1 METTT
6 RRPAARTCTPYP
18 AGAATDIALTL
29 DDASVLAVSR
39 RLHDEKCVAGAG
51 CSGRDRHALD
61 SFEPTVRKTLGA
73 LVGAQAAKEI

>member
-1 METTT
+1 ML
-6 RRPAARTCTPYP
+6 A
-18 AGAATDIALTL
+18 IA
-29 DDASVLAVSR
+29 R

-51 CSGRDRHALD
+51 CAGRDRHALD